1 MGFTDPRDPTIHL
14 TAPAAR
20 SESIWG
26 QPFSNPG
33 TVFDWFSPTHIINE
47 FIKQAA
53 GYDVVGDAA
62 KVFGGDWETIWQAA
76 GAIANL
82 ADAIHDIGIN
92 VTSGNLD
99 LDAQWDGNAAESA
112 YVYFMNLGSALSAQ
126 KESLTDLADSYLK
139 AAEGAY
145 RVAEAFS
152 GILKDMGDAAMM
164 GVIATSAGTAAI
176 ETGVGAVA
184 GYAFAAYQAYRIYEL
199 GAKAK
204 LVISTAYNAINLL
217 AGEIQSMS
225 ADTGALARYPL
236 PNAYQHPANT
246 APP

>member
-1 MGFTDPRDPTIHL
+1 MGFSDPQDPTAYL
-14 TAPAAR
+14 TAPAER

-47 FIKQAA
+47 FIKQAC
-53 GYDVVGDAA
+53 GYDPVGDAA

-82 ADAIHDIGIN
+82 ADALQAIGIN
-92 VTSGNLD
+92 LTSGNLD
-99 LDAQWDGNAAESA
+99 LDAQWEGNASEAA
-112 YVYFMNLGSALSAQ
+112 YVYFMQLGSTLSSQ
-126 KESLTDLADSYLK
+126 HESLTDLADSYLK

-145 RVAEAFS
+145 RLAESAS
-152 GILKDMGDAAMM
+152 GVIKDMGDAAIM

-184 GYAFAAYQAYRIYEL
+184 GYSYAAYQAWKIYEL
-199 GAKAK
+199 GAKLK
-204 LVISTAYNAINLL
+204 LIISTAYNAINLL
-217 AGEIQSMS
+217 TGEIQAAS
-225 ADTGALARYPL
+225 ADTGALSRYPL
-236 PNAYQHPANT
+236 PAAYQHPANA
-246 APP
+246 APL